1 MPTFQKNMEY
11 LPVKNIDFSS
21 AKSKKNKLDDAK
33 DSDTNSCV
41 PCPIESVSNP
51 VNKVSISSVD
61 EMNNLYSNISKS
73 KTKPGILSL
82 VPEFSDMY
90 VPLTSLPE
98 FPHPLPS
105 LYDPNN
111 LKLRYHELLEKCE
124 AICVEVTQNMAVTV
138 EKASRE
144 QYKTGNR
151 AGRITAS
158 KMKAV
163 CHTNPAN
170 PAQGLIKQV
179 CYPQTYNFTS
189 KQTSWGCTHEKAAR
203 DRYEKRMKE
212 THTTFSITDSGFVI
226 NPEWPFIGATP
237 DGMVSC
243 DCCGKGVM
251 EIKCP
256 YCHKGQSIEVSTQD
270 MKFCIQKNADGVLAL
285 EHSYAYH

>member
-1 MPTFQKNMEY
+1 M
-11 LPVKNIDFSS
+11 D
-21 AKSKKNKLDDAK
+21 
-33 DSDTNSCV
+33 
-41 PCPIESVSNP
+41 
-51 VNKVSISSVD
+51 
-61 EMNNLYSNISKS
+61 
-73 KTKPGILSL
+73 
-82 VPEFSDMY
+82 
-90 VPLTSLPE
+90 
-98 FPHPLPS
+98 
-105 LYDPNN
+105 
-111 LKLRYHELLEKCE
+111 
-124 AICVEVTQNMAVTV
+124 VTQNMAVTV

-144 QYKTGNR
+144 QYKTRMWFNYR

-179 CYPQTYNFTS
+179 CYPQMYNFTS
-189 KQTSWGCTHEKAAR
+189 KQTSWECTHEKAAR
-203 DRYEKRMKE
+203 DRYKKRMKE

-226 NPEWPFIGATP
+226 NPEWTFIGATP

-285 EHSYAYH
+285 EHSHAYYYQIQTQLFVCNADYCDFCVCTFSKDEEHDFHQERILKNAELWEDCVTKSKHFFKTSILPELTGKWYTKSDKIYAVSFDMNSSKEDSLEST